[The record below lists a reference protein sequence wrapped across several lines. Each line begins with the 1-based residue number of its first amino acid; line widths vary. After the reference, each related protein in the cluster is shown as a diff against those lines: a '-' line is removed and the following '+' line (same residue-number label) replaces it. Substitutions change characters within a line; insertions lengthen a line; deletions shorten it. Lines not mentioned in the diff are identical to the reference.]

1 MVESCL
7 VVGMTPLVAGIV
19 GAVEVVLERT
29 GAGVESNSA
38 APAGVRVYDAA
49 RMEATAGV
57 AVEMAAS
64 PELARGTTSAEV
76 GIEVAEDGSP
86 EAVPLGARSSVVE
99 RVVDR
104 AVAAAAVARAR

>member
-1 MVESCL
+1 
-7 VVGMTPLVAGIV
+7 MTPLVAGVV
-19 GAVEVVLERT
+19 GAVAVVLERT
-29 GAGVESNSA
+29 GPGVESNSA

-86 EAVPLGARSSVVE
+86 EAVPLGARSGVVE